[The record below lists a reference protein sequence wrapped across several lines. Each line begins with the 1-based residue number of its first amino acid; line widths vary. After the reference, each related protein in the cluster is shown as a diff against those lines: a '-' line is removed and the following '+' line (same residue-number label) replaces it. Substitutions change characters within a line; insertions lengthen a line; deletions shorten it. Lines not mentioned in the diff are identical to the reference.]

1 MSALLDTT
9 EIEKAAEARL
19 VEMIP
24 TIRKTAIQKD
34 GRYLF
39 TNPALSIS
47 IFESGTWPKEGKR
60 SYLVPCSMH
69 VLLTVSSAKSEEDRR
84 RIANPLVFAIIVA
97 LAQQS
102 LGLDLKEPGCEPK
115 RFADVTDEDDW
126 KNNKIVY
133 LVEFGLGFY
142 FEVPKDDE
150 AAADLIGVAVDYFLE
165 PGNEVADAQ
174 DEITVEG

>member
-47 IFESGTWPKEGKR
+47 IFESGTWPKEGK
-60 SYLVPCSMH
+60 
-69 VLLTVSSAKSEEDRR
+69 LTVSSAKSEEDRR